1 MLRGTIGTT
10 AIRHWHDFCFVPSAF
25 IWRIF
30 RESIYT
36 MEQRITRPIAAIK
49 PNAKADLPQTII
61 ALNDVDRIFS
71 DGVGVFDLSLQVP
84 TGTIFGLIGP
94 SGCGKTTT
102 VRLLTGLYKP
112 DRGTIS
118 VLNRTPS
125 KFSQRTRERIGY
137 MPQQFVLYPNL
148 TVWEN
153 LNFVASLYGMGYFS
167 RRKQLEYVLDFVE
180 LSDARTRLGG
190 QLSGGMQ
197 RRLEL
202 ACSLVHNPLL
212 LFADE
217 PTAGIDPVLRGK
229 FWEHFRELRD
239 QGRTLF
245 VTTQYV
251 GEASYCDLVG
261 VLRDGRLIHIDTPD
275 GLRRTAL
282 GGEVIKLIVDP
293 GQALNAAQILQR
305 QDAIKDVRR
314 SRTQL
319 GLIYVYVEDAASTL
333 PIIFEVLNAYP
344 DITIQQA
351 QEYVPPFDDIF
362 IQLMEQAE
370 AKEDHV

>member
-1 MLRGTIGTT
+1 
-10 AIRHWHDFCFVPSAF
+10 
-25 IWRIF
+25 
-30 RESIYT
+30 
-36 MEQRITRPIAAIK
+36 MEQRITRPIAAITPK
-49 PNAKADLPQTII
+49 LKADLPQTII
-61 ALNDVDRIFS
+61 TLKDVDRIFS
-71 DGVGVFDLSLQVP
+71 EGVGVFDLTFQVP

-112 DRGTIS
+112 NRGTIS
-118 VLNRTPS
+118 VLNRAPS
-125 KFSQRTRERIGY
+125 KFSPRMRERIGY

-153 LNFVASLYGMGYFS
+153 LNFVASLYGLGYFS

-180 LSDARTRLGG
+180 LSDVRNRLGG

-251 GEASYCDLVG
+251 GEASYCDIVG
-261 VLRDGRLIHIDTPD
+261 VMRAGRLIHLDTPD

-293 GQALNAAQILQR
+293 AQALNAAQILQR

-314 SRTQL
+314 SRNEP
-319 GLIYVYVEDAASTL
+319 GLIYVYVEDAATAL
-333 PIIFEVLNAYP
+333 PIIFDVLGAYP

>member
-1 MLRGTIGTT
+1 
-10 AIRHWHDFCFVPSAF
+10 
-25 IWRIF
+25 
-30 RESIYT
+30 
-36 MEQRITRPIAAIK
+36 MEQRITRPIVAISPK
-49 PNAKADLPQTII
+49 PKADLPQTSI
-61 ALNDVDRIFS
+61 ALKDVDRVFS
-71 DGVGVFDLSLQVP
+71 DGVGVFDLSFQVP

-125 KFSQRTRERIGY
+125 KFSPRMRERIGY

-202 ACSLVHNPLL
+202 ACALVHNPLL

-261 VLRDGRLIHIDTPD
+261 VLREGRLIHIDTPD

-282 GGEVIKLIVDP
+282 GGEVIKLIVEP
-293 GQALNAAQILQR
+293 AQALNAAQILQR

-314 SRTQL
+314 SRSHP
-319 GLIYVYVEDAASTL
+319 GLIYVYVEDAATTL
-333 PIIFEVLNAYP
+333 PIIFEILSAYP

>member
-1 MLRGTIGTT
+1 
-10 AIRHWHDFCFVPSAF
+10 
-25 IWRIF
+25 
-30 RESIYT
+30 
-36 MEQRITRPIAAIK
+36 MEQQPITRPIPALKQRAR
-49 PNAKADLPQTII
+49 DVLPQTMIELKGVQR
-61 ALNDVDRIFS
+61 AFS
-71 DGVGVFDLSLQVP
+71 ADTGVFDLSFKVP
-84 TGTIFGLIGP
+84 TGTIFGMIGP

-112 DRGTIS
+112 ERGDIS
-118 VLNRTPS
+118 VLGRVPS
-125 KFSQRTRERIGY
+125 NFSQRTRERIGY

-167 RRKQLEYVLDFVE
+167 RRKNLEYVLDFVE
-180 LSDARTRLGG
+180 LNDARSRLGG

-229 FWEHFRELRD
+229 FWEHFRQLRD

-245 VTTQYV
+245 ITTQYV
-251 GEASYCDLVG
+251 GEAAYCDLVG
-261 VLRDGRLIHIDTPD
+261 VMRQGRLIHFDTPE

-282 GGEVIKLIVDP
+282 GGEVIQLVVDAP
-293 GQALNAAQILQR
+293 HALDAAQILQR
-305 QDAIKDVRR
+305 QQAIRDVRR
-314 SRTQL
+314 SRSQP
-319 GLIYVYVEDAASTL
+319 GLLYVYAENAAATL
-333 PIIFEVLNAYP
+333 PLIFEILGQQP

-351 QEYVPPFDDIF
+351 QEYQPPYDDIF

-370 AKEDHV
+370 AKETHA